1 MTQQIAVYTPPVTKP
16 HRRTGRLRGLISKVA
31 VWFGAAVIGALA
43 VPAGILVGSIA
54 LIWTGVNAI
63 TRRLDP

>member
-1 MTQQIAVYTPPVTKP
+1 MTQQIAVYTPPVTESQ
-16 HRRTGRLRGLISKVA
+16 RRNGRLRGMISKVT

-43 VPAGILVGSIA
+43 VPAGILVGFIA